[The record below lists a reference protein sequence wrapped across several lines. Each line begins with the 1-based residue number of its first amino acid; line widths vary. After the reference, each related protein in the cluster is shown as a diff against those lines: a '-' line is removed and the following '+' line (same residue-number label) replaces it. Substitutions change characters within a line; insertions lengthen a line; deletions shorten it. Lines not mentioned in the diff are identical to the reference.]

1 MTNTEK
7 MTYLAKQILPA
18 IIEDGLAEH
27 YLNADESQRR
37 DIADAYV
44 EAWHKKN
51 EQFKELFFTNTKF
64 RTEVIS
70 SVFDILKK

>member
-1 MTNTEK
+1 MTDYEK
-7 MTYLAKQILPA
+7 MAYLAKQIIPA

-27 YLNADESQRR
+27 YLNANKRQRR
-37 DIADAYV
+37 DIANAYI
-44 EAWHKKN
+44 EAWNKKN

-64 RTEVIS
+64 RTEVVS